1 MISQNPIFRSLCAR
15 EGSPSA
21 LDVDHSGPEKD
32 LPESHIYY
40 LDLSVPEKDLPEP
53 RFIKLCPG

>member
-1 MISQNPIFRSLCAR
+1 MISQGQRLRS
-15 EGSPSA
+15 PWV
-21 LDVDHSGPEKD
+21 LDLDNSGPEKD